1 MHTEIKNVL
10 DVEEMEWEAAERS
23 TETTRQKSIQIY
35 AWDEFELES
44 LCLTMWK
51 IQCQMRLKHVL
62 HMRYWEKS
70 EMEVV
75 RNKINTAVEKGERG
89 NEMKGSVERAP
100 TYMNDE
106 HSHFL
111 LKIGLPSL
119 FHNLSLMFQTSVQIV
134 WK

>member
-1 MHTEIKNVL
+1 
-10 DVEEMEWEAAERS
+10 
-23 TETTRQKSIQIY
+23 
-35 AWDEFELES
+35 
-44 LCLTMWK
+44 
-51 IQCQMRLKHVL
+51 
-62 HMRYWEKS
+62 
-70 EMEVV
+70 MEVV